1 MSDVLTMHNILVS
14 RNGTDMVLD
23 IADLTIKRGE
33 LLALVGPNGAGK
45 STLLQTI
52 NLLQGYQGDLRLFG
66 VRPDKVTATDL
77 RRRCSMVFQEA
88 LLLDGSVA
96 ENVAWPLRFRRVADA
111 EIKSR
116 VQQALIDFG
125 CELCRTDQ
133 PNICP
138 EEKRNACAL
147 PGLWRR
153 NRSCCYW
160 TNLLRLWT

>member
-66 VRPDKVTATDL
+66 VRAGGPDGGSAIIGLPDGRQVSVGVGETISEGLTLASVGEDFVTVAHGRDYGDVAPMRGVIHGGASHTL
-77 RRRCSMVFQEA
+77 QVAVTVQPASE
-88 LLLDGSVA
+88 LL
-96 ENVAWPLRFRRVADA
+96 
-111 EIKSR
+111 I
-116 VQQALIDFG
+116 
-125 CELCRTDQ
+125 
-133 PNICP
+133 
-138 EEKRNACAL
+138 
-147 PGLWRR
+147 
-153 NRSCCYW
+153 
-160 TNLLRLWT
+160 